1 MIRIDNLR
9 LKDNILT
16 LKNRKYKLIS
26 NILEVKRLLKNF
38 KSYCYKNSI
47 LNITETTDSL
57 EFNVFNSV
65 NVISLKADV
74 VKIY

>member
-1 MIRIDNLR
+1 MIKIDNLR

-16 LKNRKYKLIS
+16 LKNKKYKLIS

-47 LNITETTDSL
+47 LKVAENSDSL
-57 EFNVFNSV
+57 EFNVFNNV
-65 NVISLKADV
+65 NIISLKANV
-74 VKIY
+74 VAL

>member
-16 LKNRKYKLIS
+16 LKNKKYKLIS

-47 LNITETTDSL
+47 LNITENLDSL
-57 EFNVFNSV
+57 EFNVFNNI
-65 NVISLKADV
+65 NVISLKAKV
-74 VKIY
+74 IAL

>member
-9 LKDNILT
+9 LKNNIIT
-16 LKNRKYKLIS
+16 LKTKKYKLTS

-38 KSYCYKNSI
+38 KSCCYKNSL
-47 LNITETTDSL
+47 LNITVNMDSL
-57 EFNVFNSV
+57 EFNVFNNI

-74 VKIY
+74 IML

>member
-1 MIRIDNLR
+1 MIKIDNLR

-16 LKNRKYKLIS
+16 LKNKKYKLIS

-47 LNITETTDSL
+47 LKIVENSNSL
-57 EFNVFNSV
+57 EFNVFNNV
-65 NVISLKADV
+65 NIISLKADV
-74 VKIY
+74 VML

>member
-1 MIRIDNLR
+1 MIKIDNLR

-16 LKNRKYKLIS
+16 LKNKKYKLIS

-47 LNITETTDSL
+47 LKIVENSNSL
-57 EFNVFNSV
+57 EFNVFNNV
-65 NVISLKADV
+65 NIISLKADV
-74 VKIY
+74 VIL

>member
-9 LKDNILT
+9 LKDNIII
-16 LKNRKYKLIS
+16 LKNKKYKLIN

-47 LNITETTDSL
+47 LKIVENSDSL
-57 EFNVFNSV
+57 EFNVFNNV

-74 VKIY
+74 VML